1 MNKNILKLLAALTMV
16 IDHAGLLL
24 FPQVAV
30 LRWIG
35 RISFPLFAFCV
46 GDGCVYTRK
55 PRAYLLR
62 VLGLGIACQAAFAAE
77 ELLGG
82 GTLRGSQALYLNI
95 LFTLSLAILL
105 CTAFLRLQRRPSARN
120 AALFAA
126 AVLAVAGADV
136 LCQAV
141 TARTGVLVTFDYGAM
156 GAFLPLFAVVSREK
170 HQRFALFSLG
180 MALYC
185 LTPVQQYALR
195 VVVAAGAAHPVG
207 LRRPAGPPRLEMGVL
222 RILPRPFGPPV
233 PHQRD
238 HIKKNRPGGSFLFA
252 LSVLAALGHLSQRE
266 RQGCRKSLS
275 LRASPQ
281 TGVAIRS
288 QNT

>member
-46 GDGCVYTRK
+46 GDGCAYTRK
-55 PRAYLLR
+55 PRAYFWR

-82 GTLRGSQALYLNI
+82 GTLRGSQVLYLNI

-185 LTPVQQYALR
+185 LTQCGNMPYVWWSLLALPILWAYDGQPGR
-195 VVVAAGAAHPVG
+195 RGWKWAFYVFYPAH
-207 LRRPAGPPRLEMGVL
+207 L
-222 RILPRPFGPPV
+222 
-233 PHQRD
+233 
-238 HIKKNRPGGSFLFA
+238 A
-252 LSVLAALGHLSQRE
+252 LLYLISE
-266 RQGCRKSLS
+266 
-275 LRASPQ
+275 
-281 TGVAIRS
+281 II
-288 QNT
+288 

>member
-46 GDGCVYTRK
+46 GDGCAYTRK

-156 GAFLPLFAVVSREK
+156 GAFLPLFAVAGNGRSTY
-170 HQRFALFSLG
+170 S
-180 MALYC
+180 
-185 LTPVQQYALR
+185 TPPIWPSCTSSARSYKKE
-195 VVVAAGAAHPVG
+195 
-207 LRRPAGPPRLEMGVL
+207 PPR
-222 RILPRPFGPPV
+222 RF
-233 PHQRD
+233 
-238 HIKKNRPGGSFLFA
+238 FF
-252 LSVLAALGHLSQRE
+252 
-266 RQGCRKSLS
+266 
-275 LRASPQ
+275 
-281 TGVAIRS
+281 
-288 QNT
+288 

>member
-46 GDGCVYTRK
+46 GDGCAYTRK

-62 VLGLGIACQAAFAAE
+62 VLGLGIACQAVFAAE

-105 CTAFLRLQRRPSARN
+105 
-120 AALFAA
+120 
-126 AVLAVAGADV
+126 
-136 LCQAV
+136 
-141 TARTGVLVTFDYGAM
+141 
-156 GAFLPLFAVVSREK
+156 
-170 HQRFALFSLG
+170 
-180 MALYC
+180 
-185 LTPVQQYALR
+185 
-195 VVVAAGAAHPVG
+195 
-207 LRRPAGPPRLEMGVL
+207 
-222 RILPRPFGPPV
+222 
-233 PHQRD
+233 
-238 HIKKNRPGGSFLFA
+238 
-252 LSVLAALGHLSQRE
+252 
-266 RQGCRKSLS
+266 
-275 LRASPQ
+275 
-281 TGVAIRS
+281 
-288 QNT
+288 

>member
-46 GDGCVYTRK
+46 GDGCAYTRK

-62 VLGLGIACQAAFAAE
+62 VLGLGIACQAVFAAE

-95 LFTLSLAILL
+95 LFTLALAILL
-105 CTAFLRLQRRPSARN
+105 CTSFLRLQRQPNAKN
-120 AALFAA
+120 AAVCAA
-126 AVLAVAGADV
+126 AMLAVAGADM
-136 LCQAV
+136 LCQAI

-156 GAFLPLFAVVSREK
+156 GAFLPLFAVLSQEK
-170 HQRFALFSLG
+170 HQRFVLFSLG
-180 MALYC
+180 MAIYC
-185 LTPVQQYALR
+185 LTQCEDMPYVWWSLLAL
-195 VVVAAGAAHPVG
+195 P
-207 LRRPAGPPRLEMGVL
+207 
-222 RILPRPFGPPV
+222 ILWCYNGQP
-233 PHQRD
+233 
-238 HIKKNRPGGSFLFA
+238 
-252 LSVLAALGHLSQRE
+252 
-266 RQGCRKSLS
+266 GCRGWKWAFYVFYPAHLAV
-275 LRASPQ
+275 LYLI
-281 TGVAIRS
+281 GEIM
-288 QNT
+288 

>member
-35 RISFPLFAFCV
+35 RISFPLFACCV
-46 GDGCVYTRK
+46 GDGCAYTRK

-136 LCQAV
+136 LCQTV
-141 TARTGVLVTFDYGAM
+141 TARTGVLVPVDYGAM
-156 GAFLPLFAVVSREK
+156 GG
-170 HQRFALFSLG
+170 FSLG
-180 MALYC
+180 MARYC
-185 LTPVQQYALR
+185 LTQCSNMPYVWWSLLALPVLWAYDGQPGRRGWKWAFYVFYPAHLAL
-195 VVVAAGAAHPVG
+195 
-207 LRRPAGPPRLEMGVL
+207 LYLISE
-222 RILPRPFGPPV
+222 I
-233 PHQRD
+233 
-238 HIKKNRPGGSFLFA
+238 I
-252 LSVLAALGHLSQRE
+252 
-266 RQGCRKSLS
+266 
-275 LRASPQ
+275 
-281 TGVAIRS
+281 
-288 QNT
+288 

>member
-46 GDGCVYTRK
+46 GDGCAYTRK

-105 CTAFLRLQRRPSARN
+105 CTAFL
-120 AALFAA
+120 
-126 AVLAVAGADV
+126 
-136 LCQAV
+136 
-141 TARTGVLVTFDYGAM
+141 
-156 GAFLPLFAVVSREK
+156 PLFAVVSREK

-185 LTPVQQYALR
+185 LTQCSNMPYVWWSLLALPILWAYDGQPGR
-195 VVVAAGAAHPVG
+195 RGWKWAFYVFYPAH
-207 LRRPAGPPRLEMGVL
+207 L
-222 RILPRPFGPPV
+222 
-233 PHQRD
+233 
-238 HIKKNRPGGSFLFA
+238 A
-252 LSVLAALGHLSQRE
+252 LLYLISE
-266 RQGCRKSLS
+266 
-275 LRASPQ
+275 
-281 TGVAIRS
+281 II
-288 QNT
+288 

>member
-46 GDGCVYTRK
+46 GDGCAYTRK

-77 ELLGG
+77 ELLDG

-156 GAFLPLFAVVSREK
+156 GAFLPLFAVVSPGK
-170 HQRFALFSLG
+170 APALRAVLPG
-180 MALYC
+180 YGPL
-185 LTPVQQYALR
+185 LPDPVQQYALR

-207 LRRPAGPPRLEMGVL
+207 LRRPAGLPGLEMGVL
-222 RILPRPFGPPV
+222 RVLSRPSGRV
-233 PHQRD
+233 VSHR
-238 HIKKNRPGGSFLFA
+238 
-252 LSVLAALGHLSQRE
+252 
-266 RQGCRKSLS
+266 
-275 LRASPQ
+275 
-281 TGVAIRS
+281 
-288 QNT
+288 